1 MNIVDLSLAM
11 RTGMRGIAWDTHTT
25 LGTDGWNSRTL
36 HLYSHATTHMDA
48 PRHFFERGLTI
59 DYQDLHKCVG
69 PAWVVDLG
77 EVAPRALIE
86 IADLG
91 SLANEIG
98 PGDRL
103 LFKTG
108 WSKRVDE
115 PAYRDE
121 LPRISL
127 ALAQFLAAKLIA
139 LIGVEPPSVAAVD
152 ELEEVTAVHRALL
165 GAGVVI
171 VEGLTNLDQLKQ
183 QQVTFIALPLK
194 IADGDGTPV
203 RAIAIEGDLAD
214 LSPSA
219 T

>member
-1 MNIVDLSLAM
+1 MNIIDLSLTM
-11 RTGMRGIAWDTHTT
+11 QTGMRGIDWDTHTT
-25 LGTDGWNSRTL
+25 LKEHGWNSRTL

-59 DYQDLHKCVG
+59 DYQDLNKCVG
-69 PAWVVDLG
+69 PAFVVDLG

-91 SLANEIG
+91 PLAEKIG

-103 LFKTG
+103 LFKSG
-108 WSKRVDE
+108 WSKRVNE

-127 ALAQFLAAKLIA
+127 DLAEFLAAKLIA
-139 LIGVEPPSVAAVD
+139 LIGVEQPSVAAID
-152 ELEEVTAVHRALL
+152 DLAEITAVHRTLL

-171 VEGLTNLDQLKQ
+171 VEGLTNLDQLTQ
-183 QQVTFIALPLK
+183 EQVTFIALPLK
-194 IADGDGTPV
+194 VEDGDGTPV

-214 LSPSA
+214 LAP
-219 T
+219 

>member
-1 MNIVDLSLAM
+1 MNIIDLSLTL

-25 LGTDGWNSRTL
+25 LAEEGWNSRTL

-59 DYQDLHKCVG
+59 DYQDLNKCIG
-69 PAWVVDLG
+69 PAFVVDLG
-77 EVAPRALIE
+77 EVAPRQLIKV
-86 IADLG
+86 ADLG
-91 SLANEIG
+91 QLAKKIG

-103 LFKTG
+103 LFKSG

-127 ALAQFLAAKLIA
+127 KLAEFLAAKLVA
-139 LIGVEPPSVAAVD
+139 LVGVEPPSVAAIND
-152 ELEEVTAVHRALL
+152 LEEITAVHRTLL

-171 VEGLTNLDQLKQ
+171 VEGLCNLDQLTQ
-183 QQVTFIALPLK
+183 EQVTFIALPLK
-194 IADGDGTPV
+194 VEDGDGTPV
-203 RAIAIEGDLAD
+203 RAIAIEGDLAG
-214 LSPSA
+214 LAP
-219 T
+219 

>member
-1 MNIVDLSLAM
+1 MNIIDLSLTM

-25 LGTDGWNSRTL
+25 LAEEGWNSRTL

-59 DYQDLHKCVG
+59 DYQDLNKCIG
-69 PAWVVDLG
+69 PAFVVDLG
-77 EVAPRALIE
+77 EVAPRQLIE
-86 IADLG
+86 VADLG
-91 SLANEIG
+91 PLAKKIG

-103 LFKTG
+103 LFKSG

-127 ALAQFLAAKLIA
+127 ELAEFLAAKLVA
-139 LIGVEPPSVAAVD
+139 LVGVEPPSVAAVND
-152 ELEEVTAVHRALL
+152 LEEITAVHCTLL

-171 VEGLTNLDQLKQ
+171 VEGLCNLDQLTQ
-183 QQVTFIALPLK
+183 EQVTFIALPLK
-194 IADGDGTPV
+194 VEDGDGTPV
-203 RAIAIEGDLAD
+203 RAIAIEGDLAG
-214 LSPSA
+214 LAP
-219 T
+219 